1 MLTSVTIW
9 AISPHAACDFCSMH
23 GWEAANSTLS
33 RGFFSF
39 LAPFGL
45 QCPTNYRRWSEKV
58 LCLCTW
64 LIKRKGDRYM
74 LLMTCSHALDKEKA
88 TTFFI
93 NSAKY
98 TKVGRDENESRGLW
112 SLQSSS
118 GSPNKGGQSRKWGW
132 TLKWRD
138 KRDCT
143 LWERRLTQA
152 TGEGGVLL

>member
-23 GWEAANSTLS
+23 GWEAANSTVS

-143 LWERRLTQA
+143 HCERRLTQA